1 MDDQIKIDT
10 YHGLSRIEDQFR
22 VMKSDLETRPIYVR
36 TKEHINAHILICL
49 LSLIII
55 RIIQNKIVNYSKA
68 EIGNKWTMGL
78 SAARIQSALNK
89 WTISE
94 ITNGYYRFN
103 DIDDKDLKLILDSF
117 KIEILKKLFK
127 KKELHNIKTS
137 IKII

>member
-1 MDDQIKIDT
+1 MDDQKIINT

-68 EIGNKWTMGL
+68 EIGNKRTMGL
-78 SAARIQSALNK
+78 SSARIQS
-89 WTISE
+89 
-94 ITNGYYRFN
+94 
-103 DIDDKDLKLILDSF
+103 SF
-117 KIEILKKLFK
+117 KIEIPKKLFK
-127 KKELHNIKTS
+127 KMDLHNIKTS